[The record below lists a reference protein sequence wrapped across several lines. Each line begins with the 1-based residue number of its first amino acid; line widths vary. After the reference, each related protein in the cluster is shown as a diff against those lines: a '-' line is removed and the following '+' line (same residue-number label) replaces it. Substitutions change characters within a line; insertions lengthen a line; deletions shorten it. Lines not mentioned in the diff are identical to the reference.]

1 MASLTPLFIALQL
14 IKLVYA
20 SSNYFMLPLHQIS
33 GAYFAKLDIGTPPT
47 EFRVAVD
54 TGSSDLWIHSQN
66 DPACSLNIAG
76 FSNCTFGV
84 FNSSN
89 SSTYTNLNQSFTAL
103 YQDTTFANGVYST
116 DDIGANGLPLGT
128 FQFALVN
135 DSSTPMGILGVSLP
149 QLEASALNKGRH
161 QYKNFPLQLYEN
173 GIISY
178 PAYSVYLNG
187 NKGSNVLFG
196 GIDHHK
202 YKGQLVKM
210 PLIKGIQPEIKTL
223 SVELNSLSIT
233 VGDSLSISP
242 NSSTFLFQG
251 SIPAIIDTGTT
262 IATLPLS
269 LYKQLAL
276 ALGLQYDAVYDGY
289 IGSCSS
295 LEEKNIHFSFSGV
308 LLSAPALNFV
318 ANLTE
323 NTCIYVASPSIVPQ
337 LVLGQAF
344 LENVYLVVDLQ
355 AKSLAMAQSNL
366 HSDISDIQ
374 VLENGILSIPIVSDL
389 VSIRNTSSI
398 PTPQH
403 TSTST
408 TKPSTHLQTLVHK
421 HSVANGATNIF
432 SIGSH
437 WWLVA
442 YIALY

>member
-1 MASLTPLFIALQL
+1 
-14 IKLVYA
+14 
-20 SSNYFMLPLHQIS
+20 
-33 GAYFAKLDIGTPPT
+33 
-47 EFRVAVD
+47 
-54 TGSSDLWIHSQN
+54 
-66 DPACSLNIAG
+66 
-76 FSNCTFGV
+76 
-84 FNSSN
+84 
-89 SSTYTNLNQSFTAL
+89 
-103 YQDTTFANGVYST
+103 
-116 DDIGANGLPLGT
+116 
-128 FQFALVN
+128 
-135 DSSTPMGILGVSLP
+135 MGILGVSLP

-161 QYKNFPLQLYEN
+161 QYNNFPLQLYEN

-421 HSVANGATNIF
+421 HSVANGAPNIF